1 MATAGRAGARRFWLL
16 NSTGRWVAIAGVA
29 FLSAVAV
36 AGLCLAI
43 YAAWLFHDL
52 PDAGELAEYR
62 PPPRPGSMLG
72 TAP

>member
-1 MATAGRAGARRFWLL
+1 MKSAERWFAMAG
-16 NSTGRWVAIAGVA
+16 IAV
-29 FLSAVAV
+29 LSAVAV
-36 AGLCLAI
+36 AGFAVAI

-62 PPPRPGSMLG
+62 PGWPRACSAG